1 MGLPGATPAGYQTDF
16 SYGLKLARERTLNGS
31 LP

>member
-1 MGLPGATPAGYQTDF
+1 MGLPGAAPAGYQTDF